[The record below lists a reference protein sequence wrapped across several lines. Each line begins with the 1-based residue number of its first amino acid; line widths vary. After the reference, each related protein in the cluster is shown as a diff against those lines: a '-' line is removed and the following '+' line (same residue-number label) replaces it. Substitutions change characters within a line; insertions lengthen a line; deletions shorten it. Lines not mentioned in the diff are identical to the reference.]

1 MNAVTPGGLQAEES
15 ADAMRRPLDEPPA
28 QSGLA
33 LGAFGGIAVRLSVE
47 VGAVRLPLRD
57 VLGLQPGSVHTLD
70 RKVDQPVDVLINDRL
85 IARGEIVAVG
95 DRFGVKLTEIMP
107 GSVA

>member
-1 MNAVTPGGLQAEES
+1 MNAVTPGGLQADEAVEG
-15 ADAMRRPLDEPPA
+15 MRRPSEEGP
-28 QSGLA
+28 GLS
-33 LGAFGGIAVRLSVE
+33 LGAFAGISVRLSVE

-107 GSVA
+107 GSPT

>member
-1 MNAVTPGGLQAEES
+1 MNAVNPGGLQADEQ
-15 ADAMRRPLDEPPA
+15 ADGFRRQTSEDHASHL
-28 QSGLA
+28 S
-33 LGAFGGIAVRLSVE
+33 LGAFGGISVRLSVE

-95 DRFGVKLTEIMP
+95 ERFGVKLTEIMP
-107 GSVA
+107 GSPG

>member
-1 MNAVTPGGLQAEES
+1 MNAFSPGGLQADDDS
-15 ADAMRRPLDEPPA
+15 IDPLAGPA
-28 QSGLA
+28 LD

-57 VLGLQPGSVHTLD
+57 VLALQPGSVHTLD
-70 RKVDQPVDVLINDRL
+70 RRVDQPVDVLINDRL

-107 GSVA
+107 GTPG